1 MRPKD
6 TLFCKKKTLN
16 CGGKLIDLSTPVIMG
31 ILNVTPDSFY
41 DGGMYTSEKETIKRA
56 QKILEQGGKII
67 DIGAYSS
74 RPGAKDITSEEEL
87 ERLIPILKIIKKE
100 FPDSLVSV
108 DTFRSEIVKRTFDMG
123 IDMVNDISGGSLD
136 AEMFKTISELKLP
149 YVLMHM
155 KGNPQNMQLKP
166 EYKDVTAEVIYYF
179 SEKINQLKSLGVN
192 DIILDPGF
200 GFGKELQHNYELLN
214 NIDKLHIFDLP
225 ILCGVSRKSMI
236 NRVLDTKPETALNG
250 TSILNSYCLNKGAS
264 FLRVHDVKE
273 AVEAVKIFTFTEKNN
288 Y

>member
-1 MRPKD
+1 
-6 TLFCKKKTLN
+6 
-16 CGGKLIDLSTPVIMG
+16 
-31 ILNVTPDSFY
+31 
-41 DGGMYTSEKETIKRA
+41 
-56 QKILEQGGKII
+56 
-67 DIGAYSS
+67 
-74 RPGAKDITSEEEL
+74 
-87 ERLIPILKIIKKE
+87 
-100 FPDSLVSV
+100 
-108 DTFRSEIVKRTFDMG
+108 
-123 IDMVNDISGGSLD
+123 
-136 AEMFKTISELKLP
+136 MFKTISELKLP

-179 SEKINQLKSLGVN
+179 SEKINQLKILGVN

-200 GFGKELQHNYELLN
+200 GFGKDLYHNYELLN

-250 TSILNSYCLNKGAS
+250 TSILNTYCLNKGAS

-273 AVEAVKIFTFTEKNN
+273 AVEAVKIFTFTKKNN

>member
-1 MRPKD
+1 
-6 TLFCKKKTLN
+6 
-16 CGGKLIDLSTPVIMG
+16 MG